1 MTTTTPAPYQQLC
14 QELLLCKFSEEEIE
28 QVLRKYIPSLSSVTD
43 PDACALVWGCPE
55 DIEHV
60 LECMDIDDYDE
71 EDYDHIM
78 DGWEEAMN
86 ERSMEYLRYVVEGYE
101 DWTKQG
107 KREGR

>member
-1 MTTTTPAPYQQLC
+1 MTTTTPPPYKQLC

-28 QVLRKYIPSLSSVTD
+28 QVLRNYIPNLPSVTD
-43 PDACALVWGCPE
+43 PDACALSWGYPE

-60 LECMDIDDYDE
+60 LEQMDIDDYDD
-71 EDYDHIM
+71 EDYVAVMH
-78 DGWEEAMN
+78 GWEETMN
-86 ERSMEYLRYVVEGYE
+86 ENSMEYLRYVIEGYE